1 MTTTSEDTEA
11 KAADPGQEAIPPEL
25 RIVEW
30 QNEWIVRSAYEYD
43 YQAKDDMLVELREK
57 YELDAVVAGGRT
69 EFEQMLLLKEWVRN
83 RWDHGWSREPEAR
96 NALEILEAAELGSDF
111 NCGYYSVTMM
121 QSLLA
126 LGFVARRA
134 GIAKA
139 QTDWMA
145 LDEGNIGHSVPEVYS
160 HDFHKWILLDAD
172 MNVHYE
178 LDGVPLSVLEIHRAW
193 VDRRWNEVKMVTGA
207 KPFKRTE
214 KTSSGLLSV
223 YDTLDEHDASGWVF
237 RSNNVG
243 DYYANA
249 SVYLGN
255 THHSRGGPMP
265 MLHWTDERTPPR
277 LISANNPNKEDWT
290 GNEHDM
296 YPTIDQ
302 AQINLRADP
311 EAWERREA
319 VLTVNLEDSMPNLD
333 KLLVRIDHEPWT
345 ERGRDFTWKLKPG
358 KNEIMAKG
366 VNTFGR
372 DGHISR
378 ILLRFH
384 P

>member
-1 MTTTSEDTEA
+1 
-11 KAADPGQEAIPPEL
+11 
-25 RIVEW
+25 
-30 QNEWIVRSAYEYD
+30 
-43 YQAKDDMLVELREK
+43 MLVELREK

-96 NALEILEAAELGSDF
+96 NALEILEAASLGSDF

-223 YDTLDEHDASGWVF
+223 YDTIDEHDASGWVF

-255 THHSRGGPMP
+255 THHSRRGPMP

-302 AQINLRADP
+302 VQINLRADP

-319 VLTVNLEDSMPNLD
+319 VLSVNLEDSTPNLD

>member
-43 YQAKDDMLVELREK
+43 YQAKDDMLEELREK

-139 QTDWMA
+139 QSEWMA

-193 VDRRWNEVKMVTGA
+193 VGGRWSEVKMVTGA

-223 YDTLDEHDASGWVF
+223 YDTIDEHDASGWVF